1 MFCAGLR
8 LLLTTLERRR
18 LNNSRKQGHR
28 HTETPEPMN
37 HTDPT
42 LETLIVE
49 AATNFDMPE
58 PETQLL
64 LEFTSTGD
72 PNHGGRS
79 NVATD
84 YEDKIYLE
92 GVFLSAKA
100 NTDIRFSSVEDMHRA
115 VRDYQKQFVET
126 GQALG
131 ELRGAG
137 WVPKPTPDP
146 EKAALRV
153 VELFIEPNGEVRGKS
168 VLISPKLRAL
178 VLAGWRPI
186 IRVRALGRQSGGVIQ
201 KGFKILAF
209 DVAWS
214 SDNKSTL
221 NAFGRAPATSKSSK
235 STTRLN
241 EQQQEPVTPTP
252 SNTKPRSISVELLGE
267 AIQERIDRR
276 NRMAQWIESV
286 KSGKDFK

>member
-1 MFCAGLR
+1 
-8 LLLTTLERRR
+8 
-18 LNNSRKQGHR
+18 
-28 HTETPEPMN
+28 MN

-72 PNHGGRS
+72 PNHGSRS

-84 YEDKIYLE
+84 YDDKVYLE
-92 GVFLSAKA
+92 GIFLSAKA
-100 NTDIRFSSVEDMHRA
+100 NTDIRFSSLEDMHRA

-131 ELRGAG
+131 ELRSAN
-137 WVPKPTPDP
+137 WQPKATPDP

-153 VELFIEPNGEVRGKS
+153 VDLSIDPNGDVRGKA
-168 VLISPKLRAL
+168 VLISPKLRGL
-178 VLAGWRPI
+178 VLAGWRPV
-186 IRVRALGRQSGGVIQ
+186 IRVRALGRQSDTVIQ

-214 SDNKSTL
+214 SDQRSTL
-221 NAFGRAPATSKSSK
+221 NAFGRAPATSKSK
-235 STTRLN
+235 SATRLN
-241 EQQQEPVTPTP
+241 ESTTQQQQEPAAEPAAP
-252 SNTKPRSISVELLGE
+252 SNRLISPELLAE
-267 AIQERIDRR
+267 KFDEKFDEKRQANERMKLWLESCR
-276 NRMAQWIESV
+276 NNT
-286 KSGKDFK
+286 KF

>member
-1 MFCAGLR
+1 
-8 LLLTTLERRR
+8 
-18 LNNSRKQGHR
+18 
-28 HTETPEPMN
+28 MN
-37 HTDPT
+37 HD

-72 PNHGGRS
+72 PNHGSRS

-84 YEDKIYLE
+84 RDNNQVYLE
-92 GVFLSAKA
+92 GIFLSAKA
-100 NTDIRFSSVEDMHRA
+100 NTDIRFSSVDDMHRA

-126 GQALG
+126 GQSLS
-131 ELRGAG
+131 ELRGAA

-153 VELFIEPNGEVRGKS
+153 TELTIQPNGDVWGKA

-178 VLAGWRPI
+178 VLAGWRPV
-186 IRVRALGRQSGGVIQ
+186 IRVRALGRQSGAVIQ
-201 KGFKILAF
+201 RGFKIMAF

-221 NAFGRAPATSKSSK
+221 NAFGRAPATSKSK
-235 STTRLN
+235 AGTRLN
-241 EQQQEPVTPTP
+241 ESTAQQQEPAAAAEPATP
-252 SNTKPRSISVELLGE
+252 SKQRLISVEQLGE
-267 AIQERIDRR
+267 AIQERIDRQ
-276 NRMAQWIESV
+276 NRMKLWLESV
-286 KSGKDFK
+286 KSGTDFK

>member
-1 MFCAGLR
+1 
-8 LLLTTLERRR
+8 
-18 LNNSRKQGHR
+18 
-28 HTETPEPMN
+28 MN

-49 AATNFDMPE
+49 AAAIFDMPE

-72 PNHGGRS
+72 PNHGGSRA
-79 NVATD
+79 NVAPATGNQV
-84 YEDKIYLE
+84 YLE

-100 NTDIRFSSVEDMHRA
+100 NTDIRFSSLEDMHRA

-131 ELRGAG
+131 ELRSAN
-137 WVPKPTPDP
+137 WQPKAAPDP

-153 VELFIEPNGEVRGKS
+153 TELTIQPNGDVLGKA

-178 VLAGWRPI
+178 VLAGWRGVV
-186 IRVRALGRQSGGVIQ
+186 RVRALGRQDPSGVI
-201 KGFKILAF
+201 KAGFKIMAF
-209 DVAWS
+209 DVSWS

-221 NAFGRAPATSKSSK
+221 NAFGRAPAPVTSKAATRLTE
-235 STTRLN
+235 STT
-241 EQQQEPVTPTP
+241 QQQEPVTPATP
-252 SNTKPRSISVELLGE
+252 SKQRLISPELIAEKFEQKFEQKKLIE
-267 AIQERIDRR
+267 
-276 NRMAQWIESV
+276 NRMREWISSV
-286 KSGKDFK
+286 HNQTDF

>member
-1 MFCAGLR
+1 
-8 LLLTTLERRR
+8 
-18 LNNSRKQGHR
+18 
-28 HTETPEPMN
+28 MN
-37 HTDPT
+37 HD

-49 AATNFDMPE
+49 AATNFDMPD
-58 PETQLL
+58 PENQLL

-72 PNHGGRS
+72 PNHGGSRS

-84 YEDKIYLE
+84 YDDKVYLE

-100 NTDIRFSSVEDMHRA
+100 NSDIKFSSVEDMHRA
-115 VRDYQKQFVET
+115 VNDYQKQFAET

-131 ELRGAG
+131 ELRSAN
-137 WVPKPTPDP
+137 WQPKPTPDP

-153 VELFIEPNGEVRGKS
+153 VDLSIEPNGDVRGKA
-168 VLISPKLRAL
+168 VLISPKLRGL
-178 VLAGWRPI
+178 VLAGWRPV
-186 IRVRALGRQSGGVIQ
+186 IRVRALGRQSGAVIQ

-221 NAFGRAPATSKSSK
+221 NAFGRAGATS
-235 STTRLN
+235 TRLN
-241 EQQQEPVTPTP
+241 ESTTQQQQEPAAAVTP
-252 SNTKPRSISVELLGE
+252 SKPRLISPDLLGE
-267 AIQERIDRR
+267 AIQERIDRQ

-286 KSGKDFK
+286 KSGTDFK

>member
-1 MFCAGLR
+1 
-8 LLLTTLERRR
+8 
-18 LNNSRKQGHR
+18 
-28 HTETPEPMN
+28 MN
-37 HTDPT
+37 HD

-72 PNHGGRS
+72 PNHGSRS

-84 YEDKIYLE
+84 RDNNQVYLE
-92 GVFLSAKA
+92 GIFLSAKA
-100 NTDIRFSSVEDMHRA
+100 NTDIRFSSVDDMHRA

-131 ELRGAG
+131 ELRSAN
-137 WVPKPTPDP
+137 WQPKATPDP

-153 VELFIEPNGEVRGKS
+153 VDLSIDPNGDVRGKA
-168 VLISPKLRAL
+168 VLISPKLRGL
-178 VLAGWRPI
+178 VLAGWRPL
-186 IRVRALGRQSGGVIQ
+186 IRVRALGRQSGAVIQ
-201 KGFKILAF
+201 RGFKILAF

-221 NAFGRAPATSKSSK
+221 NAFGRAPATSKSK
-235 STTRLN
+235 AGTRLN
-241 EQQQEPVTPTP
+241 ESTAQQQEPAAAAEPATP
-252 SNTKPRSISVELLGE
+252 SKQRLISVELLAE
-267 AIQERIDRR
+267 KFEQKKLNE
-276 NRMAQWIESV
+276 NRMREWISSV
-286 KSGKDFK
+286 RNNTDFK

>member
-1 MFCAGLR
+1 
-8 LLLTTLERRR
+8 
-18 LNNSRKQGHR
+18 
-28 HTETPEPMN
+28 MN

-72 PNHGGRS
+72 PNHGGSRA

-84 YEDKIYLE
+84 YGNQVYLE

-100 NTDIRFSSVEDMHRA
+100 NTDIRFSTVEDMHRA

-126 GQALG
+126 GQSLS
-131 ELRGAG
+131 ELRGAA

-153 VELFIEPNGEVRGKS
+153 TELTIQPNGDVWGKA

-178 VLAGWRPI
+178 VLAGWRPV
-186 IRVRALGRQSGGVIQ
+186 IRVRALGRQSGAVIQ
-201 KGFKILAF
+201 RGFKILAF

-221 NAFGRAPATSKSSK
+221 NAFGRAPATSKSK
-235 STTRLN
+235 AGTRLN
-241 EQQQEPVTPTP
+241 ESTAQQQEPAAAAEPATP
-252 SNTKPRSISVELLGE
+252 SKQRLISPEKIAEKFDEKRQANERMKLWLESCRNNTK
-267 AIQERIDRR
+267 
-276 NRMAQWIESV
+276 
-286 KSGKDFK
+286 F

>member
-1 MFCAGLR
+1 
-8 LLLTTLERRR
+8 
-18 LNNSRKQGHR
+18 
-28 HTETPEPMN
+28 MN
-37 HTDPT
+37 HTTDTT

-49 AATNFDMPE
+49 AATNFDMPD

-72 PNHGGRS
+72 PNHGGSRA
-79 NVATD
+79 NVATVD
-84 YEDKIYLE
+84 NQVYLE
-92 GVFLSAKA
+92 GIFLSAKT
-100 NTDIRFSSVEDMHRA
+100 NTDIKFSSVEDMHRA

-131 ELRGAG
+131 ELRGSS

-146 EKAALRV
+146 QRAALRV
-153 VELFIEPNGEVRGKS
+153 TELTIQPNGDVRGKS

-178 VLAGWRPI
+178 VLAGWRPL
-186 IRVRALGRQSGGVIQ
+186 IRVRALGRQSDTVIQ

-214 SDNKSTL
+214 SDQRSTL
-221 NAFGRAPATSKSSK
+221 NAFGRAPATSKSK

-241 EQQQEPVTPTP
+241 ESTTQQQEPPAPAAP
-252 SNTKPRSISVELLGE
+252 SKQRLISPELIAEKFDNTRQANERMRLWLESCRNNTK
-267 AIQERIDRR
+267 
-276 NRMAQWIESV
+276 
-286 KSGKDFK
+286 F

>member
-1 MFCAGLR
+1 MN
-8 LLLTTLERRR
+8 TEPHLE
-18 LNNSRKQGHR
+18 Q
-28 HTETPEPMN
+28 
-37 HTDPT
+37 
-42 LETLIVE
+42 LIVE
-49 AATNFDMPE
+49 TATALGMDNPSEQM
-58 PETQLL
+58 L
-64 LEFTSTGD
+64 LEFSSTGE
-72 PNHGGRS
+72 PNHGDPSRA
-79 NVATD
+79 NVAPATGNQNV
-84 YEDKIYLE
+84 YLE

-100 NTDIRFSSVEDMHRA
+100 NTDIKFSSLEDMHRA
-115 VRDYQKQFVET
+115 INDYQKQFVET
-126 GQALG
+126 GQGLG

-153 VELFIEPNGEVRGKS
+153 TELTIQPNGDVLGKS

-201 KGFKILAF
+201 RGFKILAF

-221 NAFGRAPATSKSSK
+221 NAFGRDPTTKSKSA
-235 STTRLN
+235 TRLT
-241 EQQQEPVTPTP
+241 EQQQEPAAEPATP
-252 SNTKPRSISVELLGE
+252 SNISPEKLGE

-286 KSGKDFK
+286 KSGTDFK